1 MTFFIIRGSN
11 KAWLKRLGYGEKDVD
26 TWLVFVQFNL
36 NSKAKNFSAYSIA
49 RCPLQDSG
57 IGSPS
62 SSMFGCIIKN
72 HKILIGSGIGNNH
85 VYEYIISDNKWV
97 QIKHHR
103 DLHAELV
110 GAQQYSRCRSEGCL
124 LMGGTVV
131 ILCGGDLKTNVE
143 LLTLDNDD
151 RISEDVSQCDNDF
164 RLHRNSLKGGLK
176 DIPNSGC
183 DSSLISNRPNQFS
196 SAQQIVEDEHIKC
209 FSFLLRSFS
218 SCRNRNHCLN
228 NTEDSQIY
236 DGRNICPPNT
246 QLSIGEDSH
255 LMFKESKDVGAASLT
270 TPVLLTAFCST
281 PLPLAVS
288 GGHSLTKISM
298 CQVMLIGGYSGG
310 KVSDK
315 VFIGT
320 SSVRK
325 LEDANMISEVDVTW
339 LQGESLKRSRQH
351 HITFKL
357 GDSVFVA
364 GGVGKA
370 LEPLSSCE
378 RFSIRNDTK
387 NKRWFEM
394 DRYKL
399 PFPLVNANVIVS
411 SDETFALVIG
421 GWTASE
427 VEEDYQIHVQ
437 RIRAGV
443 PVKKFKRRLSE
454 KILMFTIENGFKE
467 LFCPSLLPSCG
478 LKPASTQLLKGRDL
492 LFRNF

>member
-1 MTFFIIRGSN
+1 M
-11 KAWLKRLGYGEKDVD
+11 D
-26 TWLVFVQFNL
+26 TELVFIQFNL
-36 NSKAKNFSAYSIA
+36 NSKANNFSASSIA

-62 SSMFGCIIKN
+62 SSLFGCIIKD
-72 HKILIGSGIGNNH
+72 HKVLIGSGVGNNH
-85 VYEYIISDNKWV
+85 VYEYINSDNKWV

-103 DLHAELV
+103 DFHSELV
-110 GAQQYSRCRSEGCL
+110 GTQQYSRCRSEGCL

-143 LLTLDNDD
+143 LLTLHNND
-151 RISEDVSQCDNDF
+151 RISKDVSQCDLDF
-164 RLHRNSLKGGLK
+164 SLHRDLLKSNLK

-183 DSSLISNRPNQFS
+183 DSSLISNGPNQFS
-196 SAQQIVEDEHIKC
+196 PAQPIAEDEHIKC
-209 FSFLLRSFS
+209 FSYLLRSFS
-218 SCRNRNHCLN
+218 SCRNWNNCLD

-236 DGRNICPPNT
+236 YSRNIFPPNM
-246 QLSIGEDSH
+246 QSLSDEDSH
-255 LMFKESKDVGAASLT
+255 SVFKDSKDVGAALLPV
-270 TPVLLTAFCST
+270 PVLLTAFCST

-320 SSVRK
+320 SSVPK
-325 LEDANMISEVDVTW
+325 LEDANMVSEVDVTW
-339 LQGESLKRSRQH
+339 VQGESLKRSRQH
-351 HITFKL
+351 HITFKMR
-357 GDSVFVA
+357 DSVFVA

-378 RFSIRNDTK
+378 RISIRNDTK
-387 NKRWFEM
+387 NNSWFEM

-411 SDETFALVIG
+411 SDETFSLVLG

-437 RIRAGV
+437 RIRLQQMSGV
-443 PVKKFKRRLSE
+443 PAKKFKRRLSE
-454 KILMFTIENGFKE
+454 KILIFTIESGFE
-467 LFCPSLLPSCG
+467 EFLCPSLSPTCG
-478 LKPASTQLLKGRDL
+478 FMVSTQLLKGRDV